1 MIHMRLSKWLL
12 AALSVLSCAGAGA
25 TSTAPDVAF
34 DSTAMEQM
42 RTARALGAAP
52 TPSPKDC
59 DALGDKKTCK
69 KADGVRIAA
78 CPSCGGTELT
88 HHGGNKS
95 NYYYRCKKCDPNK
108 SGKTFKAPRPPASY
122 KKKKVA

>member
-34 DSTAMEQM
+34 DSTAIEQM
-42 RTARALGAAP
+42 RTARALATFGAAP

-59 DALGDKKTCK
+59 DALGDKVTLYL
-69 KADGVRIAA
+69 GRTI
-78 CPSCGGTELT
+78 
-88 HHGGNKS
+88 
-95 NYYYRCKKCDPNK
+95 
-108 SGKTFKAPRPPASY
+108 
-122 KKKKVA
+122 

>member
-52 TPSPKDC
+52 TPKDC

-122 KKKKVA
+122 NKKKVA